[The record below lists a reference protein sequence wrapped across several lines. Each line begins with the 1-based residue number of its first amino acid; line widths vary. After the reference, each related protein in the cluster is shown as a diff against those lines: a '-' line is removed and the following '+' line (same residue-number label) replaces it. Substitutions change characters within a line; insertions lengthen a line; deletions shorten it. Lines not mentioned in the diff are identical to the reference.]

1 MDQALFQV
9 QTFNGQRI
17 GGGKKTLQSALRPTG
32 TLLEEFV
39 AKKITDYQEYLDDI
53 RIPLRLA
60 CKTESGWPMVV
71 SLWFL
76 FKDGALYCATQE
88 SARIVSYLRAHPE
101 CAFEIASDLPP
112 YCGVRGQARAVIDDQ
127 QGVEVLEKLIDRY
140 IGDRQNSLAKK
151 LLDNQK
157 NEVAIILKP
166 INIFAWDFSLRMKNI
181 NLQMKERF
189 IKSCP

>member
-1 MDQALFQV
+1 M
-9 QTFNGQRI
+9 
-17 GGGKKTLQSALRPTG
+17 
-32 TLLEEFV
+32 

-76 FKDGALYCATQE
+76 YKDGALYCATQE

-181 NLQMKERF
+181 NRQMKERF
-189 IKSCP
+189 INSCP